1 MNTILLP
8 VNVSK
13 IAQKKPFLHERS
25 QLSDNFYVHQPREV
39 SQSIIIHSKYSTLTF
54 FIFDCLKSP
63 EVILHY
69 HLALM

>member
-13 IAQKKPFLHERS
+13 IAQKKDFFSREIPVIR
-25 QLSDNFYVHQPREV
+25 YVHQPREV